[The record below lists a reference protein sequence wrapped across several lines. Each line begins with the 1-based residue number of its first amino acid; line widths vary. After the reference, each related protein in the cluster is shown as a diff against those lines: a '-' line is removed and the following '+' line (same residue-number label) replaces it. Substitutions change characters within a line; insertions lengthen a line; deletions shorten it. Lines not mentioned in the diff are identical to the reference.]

1 MNNKLVGGLVALLF
15 VVSIVNTQA
24 ILNLSNQARNQQAS
38 ILNAFNSSNRD
49 SQKIESTDKVVFGNK
64 EIGGQCA
71 HVKDDAF
78 RFGTL
83 VPTGVNKSL
92 NCFLGL
98 ENPKSLELVSVGDR
112 VVEPFKIA
120 HSYTVPTDDGF
131 PKVGEG
137 MRYKV
142 TCNPARGGWLLG
154 EQVYYV
160 VLETPPEP
168 PTFAV
173 LDEDGSLKA
182 TCAVTPA
189 P

>member
-24 ILNLSNQARNQQAS
+24 ILSLSNQARNQQAS

-98 ENPKSLELVSVGDR
+98 ENPKSLELVSAGDR

-137 MRYKV
+137 MRYRIE
-142 TCNPARGGWLLG
+142 CRGTGIKG
-154 EQVYYV
+154 AIAGNMVGYVY
-160 VLETPPEP
+160 LETPPPAEI
-168 PTFAV
+168 TV
-173 LDEDGSLKA
+173 VDENNNITM
-182 TCAVTPA
+182 TCTTSPA
-189 P
+189 